1 MKLKRSVIAI
11 GICAVIISALIGN
24 QMMAKEPENLVINIP
39 DPCKTGTLTVE
50 SESETLFEYAGE
62 IEIINDGKDGKPISI
77 MINIEDDGQKG

>member
-1 MKLKRSVIAI
+1 MKRAVFAI
-11 GICAVIISALIGN
+11 GICAVMISALIGH

-39 DPCKTGTLTVE
+39 DQCKTGTLTVE

-77 MINIEDDGQKG
+77 MIHIEDDGQKG